1 MRPMN
6 LIVTGFGPYADRTEI
21 PMDKLGR
28 SGLYL
33 ITGDTGAGKTTI
45 FDAITFAL
53 YGEASGE
60 NREPNM
66 LRSKYAKPETP
77 TEVELTFSYGDKVYK
92 IKRNP
97 EYERPALRGSGM
109 TRQMANAEL
118 TYPDG
123 RVLTKRTEVNAAIKE
138 IIGVDRKQF
147 SQIAMIAQGDF
158 QKLLFADTK
167 ERQGIFRE
175 IFHTKNFQFL
185 QERLKE
191 ESGKINKQCELSRNS
206 VKQYVEGLQ
215 WEDSDM
221 LSLDVEKAKGNQS
234 PIKEVVELVEK
245 LLQQDGQKEQQMNDR
260 IRAMEEQLTV
270 INERIG
276 KAEEYEKAREGLRKA
291 QIEKEQLFPR
301 KAQLEEA
308 VKKEQEQKPKL
319 ESLKRQLVLL
329 EEQFDLYDE
338 FEQKQQEF
346 KHADRQLVGGNA
358 ELNQNTEAIQE
369 LAEKIT
375 ALTEEYQSYEQ
386 AGVQK
391 ERLNRELE
399 KAVEYKKVLK
409 QLQNTL
415 IQYETAGRELT
426 EAQQTYVQTL
436 QDSREKRQ
444 EYDKLNQAYLDEQ
457 AGLLAEH
464 LTEGMP
470 CPVCGSSTHPAPAQ
484 KSTQAPTA
492 AQLKTAK
499 QEAELAERKAT
510 QASSAAGSKK
520 GVVQTQWENIEK
532 QILEFVEESQIRKAF
547 HRIASRDD
555 SSKKELRLYEI
566 SSLKETVLL
575 EMKQQDSVLEDW
587 KQQMKEADKKIERR
601 ALLETMLQECRKQ
614 QEALRQRCDTVKE
627 TLTVATVRKQELGE
641 QITKIKEKLKYE
653 TKSMAEAEKKK
664 LEQEKQSM
672 EQAME
677 QANSALA
684 DCEKTLTQW
693 ETRIQQW
700 KQQLESALQVDV
712 EQEKE
717 QRTILTEQKQ
727 AVTERMKE
735 IHARRTN
742 NADALKNIQ
751 SKSKDLEK
759 QEETWKWVS
768 ALSNTANGN
777 ISGKEKIMLET
788 YIQMTYFERIIARAN
803 TRLMIMSQ
811 GQYELKRRVVT
822 DNNQRQSGLELNVID
837 HYNGTE
843 RSVKTLSGGEAFQ
856 ASLSLALGLSDEV
869 QSSAGGIRFD
879 TMFVDE
885 GFGSLDEESL
895 RQAIRALAELTDGNR
910 LVGIISH
917 VAELKERIDKQIV
930 VTKEKSGGSRI
941 EMTGI

>member
-77 TEVELTFSYGDKVYK
+77 TEVELTFFYGDKVYK

-175 IFHTKNFQFL
+175 IFHTKNFQSL

-191 ESGKINKQCELSRNS
+191 ESGKLSRQCELSRNS

-221 LSLDVEKAKGNQS
+221 LSLDVEKAKGNQL

-291 QIEKEQLFPR
+291 QIEKEQLLPR

-308 VKKEQEQKPKL
+308 VKKEQERKPKL

-399 KAVEYKKVLK
+399 KADEYKNVLK
-409 QLQNTL
+409 QLQTTL
-415 IQYETAGRELT
+415 IRYETAGRELT

>member
-123 RVLTKRTEVNAAIKE
+123 RVFTKRTEVNAAIKE

-175 IFHTKNFQFL
+175 IFHTKNFQSL

-191 ESGKINKQCELSRNS
+191 EAGKLSRQCELSRNS

-221 LSLDVEKAKGNQS
+221 MSLEVEKAKGNQL

-291 QIEKEQLFPR
+291 QIEKEQLLPR
-301 KAQLEEA
+301 EAQLEEA
-308 VKKEQEQKPKL
+308 VKKEQERKPKL

-399 KAVEYKKVLK
+399 KADEYKNVLK
-409 QLQNTL
+409 QLQTTL
-415 IQYETAGRELT
+415 IQYETAGREL
-426 EAQQTYVQTL
+426 EKAQANYVQAVH
-436 QDSREKRQ
+436 DSKEKKQ
-444 EYDKLNQAYLDEQ
+444 IYESLNQAYLDEQ

-484 KSTQAPTA
+484 KSTQAPNT

-547 HRIASRDD
+547 HRIASHDD

-575 EMKQQDSVLEDW
+575 EMKQQDSVLENW
-587 KQQMKEADKKIERR
+587 KQQLKEADKKIERR

-641 QITKIKEKLKYE
+641 QITKIREKLKYE
-653 TKSMAEAEKKK
+653 TKSMAVAEKNK

-672 EQAME
+672 ERAME

-684 DCEKTLTQW
+684 DCEKALTQW

-700 KQQLESALQVDV
+700 KQQLESAIQVDV
-712 EQEKE
+712 EQEKQ

-727 AVTERMKE
+727 AVAEHIKE

-777 ISGKEKIMLET
+777 ISGKEKVMLET
-788 YIQMTYFERIIARAN
+788 YIQMAYFERIIARAN
-803 TRLMIMSQ
+803 ARLMIMSQ

>member
-77 TEVELTFSYGDKVYK
+77 TEVELTFFYGDKVYK

-175 IFHTKNFQFL
+175 IFHTKNFQSL

-191 ESGKINKQCELSRNS
+191 ESGKLSRQCELSRNS

-221 LSLDVEKAKGNQS
+221 MSLDVEKAKGNQL

-291 QIEKEQLFPR
+291 QIEKEQLLPR

-308 VKKEQEQKPKL
+308 VKKEQERKPKL

-399 KAVEYKKVLK
+399 KADEYKNVLK
-409 QLQNTL
+409 QLQTTL
-415 IQYETAGRELT
+415 IRYETAGRELT

-484 KSTQAPTA
+484 KSTQAPNT

-777 ISGKEKIMLET
+777 ISGKEKVMLET

>member
-77 TEVELTFSYGDKVYK
+77 TEVELIFSYGDKVYK

-123 RVLTKRTEVNAAIKE
+123 RVFTKRTEVNAAIKE

-175 IFHTKNFQFL
+175 IFHTKNFQSL

-191 ESGKINKQCELSRNS
+191 EAGKLSRQCELSRNS

-221 LSLDVEKAKGNQS
+221 MSLEVEKAKGNQL

-291 QIEKEQLFPR
+291 QIEKEQLLPR

-308 VKKEQEQKPKL
+308 VKKEQERKPKL

-399 KAVEYKKVLK
+399 KADEYKNVLK
-409 QLQNTL
+409 QLQTTL
-415 IQYETAGRELT
+415 IQYETAGREL
-426 EAQQTYVQTL
+426 EKAQANYVQAVH
-436 QDSREKRQ
+436 DSKEKKQ
-444 EYDKLNQAYLDEQ
+444 IYESLNQAYLDEQ

-484 KSTQAPTA
+484 KSTQAPNT

-547 HRIASRDD
+547 HRIASHDD

-575 EMKQQDSVLEDW
+575 EMKQQDSVLENW
-587 KQQMKEADKKIERR
+587 KQQLKEADKKIERR

-641 QITKIKEKLKYE
+641 QITKIREKLKYE
-653 TKSMAEAEKKK
+653 TKSMAVAEKNK

-672 EQAME
+672 ERAME

-684 DCEKTLTQW
+684 DCEKALTQW

-700 KQQLESALQVDV
+700 KQQLESAIQVDV
-712 EQEKE
+712 EQEKQ

-727 AVTERMKE
+727 AVAEHIKE

-777 ISGKEKIMLET
+777 ISGKEKVMLET
-788 YIQMTYFERIIARAN
+788 YIQMAYFERIIARAN
-803 TRLMIMSQ
+803 ARLMIMSQ

>member
-123 RVLTKRTEVNAAIKE
+123 RVFTKRTEVNAAIKE

-175 IFHTKNFQFL
+175 IFHTKNFQSL

-191 ESGKINKQCELSRNS
+191 EAGKLSRQCELSRNS

-221 LSLDVEKAKGNQS
+221 MSLEVEKAKGNQL

-291 QIEKEQLFPR
+291 QIEKEQLLPR

-308 VKKEQEQKPKL
+308 VKKEQERKPKL

-399 KAVEYKKVLK
+399 KADEYKNVLK
-409 QLQNTL
+409 QLQTTL
-415 IQYETAGRELT
+415 IQYETAGREL
-426 EAQQTYVQTL
+426 EKAQANYVQAVH
-436 QDSREKRQ
+436 DSKEKKQ
-444 EYDKLNQAYLDEQ
+444 IYESLNQAYLDEQ

-484 KSTQAPTA
+484 KSTQAPNT

-547 HRIASRDD
+547 HRIASHDD

-575 EMKQQDSVLEDW
+575 EMKQQDSVLENW
-587 KQQMKEADKKIERR
+587 KQQLKEADKKIERR

-641 QITKIKEKLKYE
+641 QITKIREKLKYE
-653 TKSMAEAEKKK
+653 TKSMAVAEKNK

-672 EQAME
+672 ERAME

-684 DCEKTLTQW
+684 DCEKALTQW

-700 KQQLESALQVDV
+700 KQQLESAIQVDV
-712 EQEKE
+712 EQEKQ

-727 AVTERMKE
+727 AVAEHIKE

-777 ISGKEKIMLET
+777 ISGKEKVMLET
-788 YIQMTYFERIIARAN
+788 YIQMAYFERIIARAN
-803 TRLMIMSQ
+803 ARLMIMSQ

>member
-1 MRPMN
+1 MRPIN

-21 PMDKLGR
+21 PMDKLGG

-66 LRSKYAKPETP
+66 LRSKYAQPETP
-77 TEVELTFSYGDKVYK
+77 TEVELTFSYSDKVYK

-97 EYERPALRGSGM
+97 EYQRPALRGSGM
-109 TRQMANAEL
+109 TRQTANAEL

-175 IFHTKNFQFL
+175 IFHTKNFQSL

-191 ESGKINKQCELSRNS
+191 ESGKLNRQCELSRNS

-215 WEDSDM
+215 WEDSDI
-221 LSLDVEKAKGNQS
+221 LSLDVEKAKGNQL

-245 LLQQDGQKEQQMNDR
+245 LLQQDVQKEQQMNDS

-276 KAEEYEKAREGLRKA
+276 KAEEYEKAREGLQKA
-291 QIEKEQLFPR
+291 QREKEQLLPR

-338 FEQKQQEF
+338 FGQKQQEF
-346 KHADRQLVGGNA
+346 KHADRQLENGNV
-358 ELNQNTEAIQE
+358 ELKQNTECIQE

-391 ERLNRELE
+391 ERLNRESE
-399 KAVEYKKVLK
+399 KASQYKDLLK
-409 QLQNTL
+409 QVQSAL
-415 IQYETAGRELT
+415 IQYETAGREL
-426 EAQQTYVQTL
+426 EKAQAIYVQAVH
-436 QDSREKRQ
+436 DSKEKKQIYER
-444 EYDKLNQAYLDEQ
+444 LNQAYLDEQ

-470 CPVCGSSTHPAPAQ
+470 CPVCGSLTHPAPAQ
-484 KSTQAPTA
+484 KSTQAPTTE
-492 AQLKTAK
+492 QLKAAK

-510 QASSAAGSKK
+510 EASSAAGSKK

-532 QILEFVEESQIRKAF
+532 QILEFVEESQIRRAF
-547 HRIASRDD
+547 RQLSSHND
-555 SSKKELRLYEI
+555 SSGKGLRLYEI
-566 SSLKETVLL
+566 SSLNETVCS
-575 EMKQQDSVLEDW
+575 EIQQQDSVLEDW
-587 KQQMKEADKKIERR
+587 KQQLKEADKKIERR
-601 ALLETMLQECRKQ
+601 ALLEPMLQECGKKQ
-614 QEALRQRCDTVKE
+614 EVLKQRCDTVKE
-627 TLTVATVRKQELGE
+627 TLTTATVRKQELEE
-641 QITKIKEKLKYE
+641 QIIKMKEKLKYE

-664 LEQEKQSM
+664 LEQEKQLM

-677 QANSALA
+677 QANAALA
-684 DCEKTLTQW
+684 DCEKALTQW

-700 KQQLESALQVDV
+700 KQQLESAIQVDV
-712 EQEKE
+712 EQEKGE
-717 QRTILTEQKQ
+717 RTKLTEQKQ
-727 AVTERMKE
+727 VVTERMKE
-735 IHARRTN
+735 IHTRRSN

-777 ISGKEKIMLET
+777 ISGKEKVMLET

-811 GQYELKRRVVT
+811 GQYELKRCGVT

-930 VTKEKSGGSRI
+930 VTKEKTGGSRV
-941 EMTGI
+941 EMIGI

>member
-77 TEVELTFSYGDKVYK
+77 TEVELTFFYGDKVYK

-147 SQIAMIAQGDF
+147 AQIAMIAQGDF

-175 IFHTKNFQFL
+175 IFHTKNFQSL

-191 ESGKINKQCELSRNS
+191 ESGKLSRQCELSRNS

-221 LSLDVEKAKGNQS
+221 MSLDVEKAKGNQL

-291 QIEKEQLFPR
+291 QIEKEQLLPR

-308 VKKEQEQKPKL
+308 VKKEQERKPKL

-399 KAVEYKKVLK
+399 KADEYKNVLK
-409 QLQNTL
+409 QLQTTL

-484 KSTQAPTA
+484 KSIQAPTTE
-492 AQLKTAK
+492 QLKTAK

-547 HRIASRDD
+547 HRISSHDD

-575 EMKQQDSVLEDW
+575 EMKQRDSVLEDW
-587 KQQMKEADKKIERR
+587 KQQLKDADKKIERR
-601 ALLETMLQECRKQ
+601 ALLETMIQDHREQ
-614 QEALRQRCDTVKE
+614 QEVLKQRCDTVKE

-641 QITKIKEKLKYE
+641 QITKIREKLKYE

-672 EQAME
+672 ERAME

-684 DCEKTLTQW
+684 DCEKALTQW

-700 KQQLESALQVDV
+700 KQQLESAIQVDV
-712 EQEKE
+712 EQEKQ

-727 AVTERMKE
+727 AVAEHIKE

-811 GQYELKRRVVT
+811 GQYELKRRVIT

-917 VAELKERIDKQIV
+917 VAVLKERIDKQIV

>member
-97 EYERPALRGSGM
+97 EYERPAKRGDGM
-109 TRQMANAEL
+109 TKETASAEL

-123 RVLTKRTEVNAAIKE
+123 RVLTKKTEVNAAISE
-138 IIGVDRKQF
+138 ILGVDRKQF
-147 SQIAMIAQGDF
+147 AQIAMIAQGDF
-158 QKLLFADTK
+158 RKLLFADTK

-175 IFHTKNFQFL
+175 IFHTKNFQSL

-191 ESGKINKQCELSRNS
+191 ESGKLSRQCELSRNS

-221 LSLDVEKAKGNQS
+221 MSLDVEKAKGNQL

-291 QIEKEQLFPR
+291 QIEKEQLLPR

-308 VKKEQEQKPKL
+308 VKKEQERKPKL

-399 KAVEYKKVLK
+399 KADEYKNVLK
-409 QLQNTL
+409 QLQTTL
-415 IQYETAGRELT
+415 IRYETAGRELT

>member
-97 EYERPALRGSGM
+97 EYERPAKRGDGM
-109 TRQMANAEL
+109 TKETASAEL

-123 RVLTKRTEVNAAIKE
+123 RVLTKKTEVNAAISE

-158 QKLLFADTK
+158 RKLLFADTK

-175 IFHTKNFQFL
+175 IFHTKNFQSL

-191 ESGKINKQCELSRNS
+191 ESGKLSRQCELSRNS

-221 LSLDVEKAKGNQS
+221 MSLDVEKAKGNQL

-291 QIEKEQLFPR
+291 QIEKEQLLPR

-308 VKKEQEQKPKL
+308 VKKEQERKPKL

-399 KAVEYKKVLK
+399 KADEYKNVLK
-409 QLQNTL
+409 QLQTTL
-415 IQYETAGRELT
+415 IRYETAGRELT

-788 YIQMTYFERIIARAN
+788 YIQMAYFERIIARAN

>member
-175 IFHTKNFQFL
+175 IFHTKNFQSL

-191 ESGKINKQCELSRNS
+191 ESGKLSRQCELSRNS

-221 LSLDVEKAKGNQS
+221 LSLDVEKAKGNQL

-291 QIEKEQLFPR
+291 QKEKEQLLPR

-338 FEQKQQEF
+338 FDQKQQEF

-369 LAEKIT
+369 LAERIT

-399 KAVEYKKVLK
+399 KADEYKNVLK
-409 QLQNTL
+409 QLQTTL

>member
-147 SQIAMIAQGDF
+147 AQIAMIAQGDF
-158 QKLLFADTK
+158 RKLLFADTK

-175 IFHTKNFQFL
+175 IFHTKNFQSL

-191 ESGKINKQCELSRNS
+191 ESGKLSRQCELSRNS

-221 LSLDVEKAKGNQS
+221 MSLEVEKAKGNQL

-291 QIEKEQLFPR
+291 QIEKEQLLPR

-308 VKKEQEQKPKL
+308 VKKEQERKPKL

-399 KAVEYKKVLK
+399 KADEYKNVLK
-409 QLQNTL
+409 QLQTTL
-415 IQYETAGRELT
+415 IQYETAGREL
-426 EAQQTYVQTL
+426 EKAQANYVQAVH
-436 QDSREKRQ
+436 DSKEKKQ
-444 EYDKLNQAYLDEQ
+444 IYESLNQAYLDEQ

-484 KSTQAPTA
+484 KSTQAPNT

-547 HRIASRDD
+547 HRIASHDD

-587 KQQMKEADKKIERR
+587 KQQLKEADKKIERR

-614 QEALRQRCDTVKE
+614 QEAFRQRCDTVKE

-653 TKSMAEAEKKK
+653 TKSMAETEKKK
-664 LEQEKQSM
+664 LEQAKQSM

-735 IHARRTN
+735 IHARRAN
-742 NADALKNIQ
+742 NADVLKNIQ
-751 SKSKDLEK
+751 SKSKELEK

-777 ISGKEKIMLET
+777 ISGKEKVMLET